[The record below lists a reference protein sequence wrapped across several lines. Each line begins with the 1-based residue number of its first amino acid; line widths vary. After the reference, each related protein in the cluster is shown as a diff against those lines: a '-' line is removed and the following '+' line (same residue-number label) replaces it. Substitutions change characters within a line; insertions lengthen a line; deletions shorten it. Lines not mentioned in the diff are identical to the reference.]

1 MFCTEERVLS
11 ANKMREIK
19 IGPVPISNVSC
30 FNDNVGEAIGRPGL
44 EAVIKT
50 SILAFLA
57 LATVLANL
65 IFILVLRSN
74 KFRRHAH
81 VQVCFLYVCLPDL
94 ARFVFFCLLCARY
107 RRCFFCVVCP
117 ISPCNHSFLIQL
129 ISDFCSTRLLTKV
142 AVLSCTANSNQ
153 IGKTKERGR
162 VAPTLQAPD
171 PKTQTAAKGQGRVR
185 FRS

>member
-30 FNDNVGEAIGRPGL
+30 FNDNVWEAIGRPGL

-50 SILAFLA
+50 SILAILA

-81 VQVCFLYVCLPDL
+81 VQVWDIPCI
-94 ARFVFFCLLCARY
+94 ARVMVRITL
-107 RRCFFCVVCP
+107 
-117 ISPCNHSFLIQL
+117 SGG
-129 ISDFCSTRLLTKV
+129 V
-142 AVLSCTANSNQ
+142 ANVSQRATS
-153 IGKTKERGR
+153 G
-162 VAPTLQAPD
+162 
-171 PKTQTAAKGQGRVR
+171 
-185 FRS
+185 

>member
-30 FNDNVGEAIGRPGL
+30 FNDNVWEAIGRPGL

-50 SILAFLA
+50 SILAILA
-57 LATVLANL
+57 MATVLANL

-81 VQVCFLYVCLPDL
+81 VQVCFFCICTHKCQINEWARL
-94 ARFVFFCLLCARY
+94 A
-107 RRCFFCVVCP
+107 
-117 ISPCNHSFLIQL
+117 
-129 ISDFCSTRLLTKV
+129 V
-142 AVLSCTANSNQ
+142 AMFSS
-153 IGKTKERGR
+153 
-162 VAPTLQAPD
+162 
-171 PKTQTAAKGQGRVR
+171 
-185 FRS
+185 

>member
-30 FNDNVGEAIGRPGL
+30 FNDNVWEAIGRPGL

-50 SILAFLA
+50 SILAILA
-57 LATVLANL
+57 MATVLANL

-81 VQVCFLYVCLPDL
+81 VQVW
-94 ARFVFFCLLCARY
+94 FFCLFVSLFDLEFGIVLPSCIPIGIGTIHILLCKHIYITPLPPTSAY
-107 RRCFFCVVCP
+107 VFMNGP
-117 ISPCNHSFLIQL
+117 IW
-129 ISDFCSTRLLTKV
+129 
-142 AVLSCTANSNQ
+142 
-153 IGKTKERGR
+153 R
-162 VAPTLQAPD
+162 VA
-171 PKTQTAAKGQGRVR
+171 
-185 FRS
+185 

>member
-30 FNDNVGEAIGRPGL
+30 FNDNVWEAIGRPGL

-50 SILAFLA
+50 SILAILA
-57 LATVLANL
+57 MATVLANL

-81 VQVCFLYVCLPDL
+81 VQVWFFFVCLLVCLIWSLGLFCRL
-94 ARFVFFCLLCARY
+94 AFPYFGTIHILLCKHIYITPLPPTSAYVFMNGPIWR
-107 RRCFFCVVCP
+107 VV
-117 ISPCNHSFLIQL
+117 
-129 ISDFCSTRLLTKV
+129 
-142 AVLSCTANSNQ
+142 
-153 IGKTKERGR
+153 
-162 VAPTLQAPD
+162 
-171 PKTQTAAKGQGRVR
+171 
-185 FRS
+185 

>member
-30 FNDNVGEAIGRPGL
+30 FNDNVWEAIGRPGL

-81 VQVCFLYVCLPDL
+81 VQVCF
-94 ARFVFFCLLCARY
+94 FCLFVSLFDMEFGIVLPSCI
-107 RRCFFCVVCP
+107 P
-117 ISPCNHSFLIQL
+117 ILWDH
-129 ISDFCSTRLLTKV
+129 
-142 AVLSCTANSNQ
+142 
-153 IGKTKERGR
+153 
-162 VAPTLQAPD
+162 
-171 PKTQTAAKGQGRVR
+171 
-185 FRS
+185 

>member
-30 FNDNVGEAIGRPGL
+30 FNDNVWEAIGRPGL

-50 SILAFLA
+50 SILAILA
-57 LATVLANL
+57 MATVLANL

-81 VQVCFLYVCLPDL
+81 VQVCFFVCFYLVVCLIW
-94 ARFVFFCLLCARY
+94 CLGLFGC
-107 RRCFFCVVCP
+107 
-117 ISPCNHSFLIQL
+117 L
-129 ISDFCSTRLLTKV
+129 
-142 AVLSCTANSNQ
+142 VLSCEVSCKSPPSCTMHP
-153 IGKTKERGR
+153 GYR
-162 VAPTLQAPD
+162 
-171 PKTQTAAKGQGRVR
+171 
-185 FRS
+185 